1 MKLTAIV
8 ALAGVLSLH
17 ATAVRA
23 QTLVVETLWGAGRYE
38 GPRAIAIDDRTGDFY
53 VVDGGSH
60 AVGRFDRR
68 GQQVGTFRGSGPAE
82 LKRPHGVAVDSRGH
96 VWVTDAGTQRV
107 VTFTREGALVG
118 VWGDGGSAA
127 VSLRGPQAIAI
138 DRDDNVY
145 LSEAT
150 ASRVQMFD
158 RYGRVRTTWSLSAV
172 QPPIATAL
180 AVDGNRQAYL
190 AAGTRIFRLAPDG
203 RLVDLLELATPH
215 NVDGPA
221 VVPSRPGALALDTAG
236 RLYVVDVQNQRV
248 LRFGVKSQ
256 LDRVWG
262 GRGKAR
268 GSLDTG
274 DAAGIAV
281 SAEGVVHVVDYANYR
296 VQRFSS
302 DGALIDLV
310 GGFAG
315 ERQLKFPTGLAVDAR
330 GDVYVADTRNHRV
343 VKFSP
348 DGVPLARRGAFGRG
362 DGELQHPEGV
372 AVDTDGSIYVADRGN
387 GRVQKFAAGGAYLSQ
402 FGRQQWISDREHRFT
417 PRDIALAQSGDI
429 YVLSS
434 DRVHRFSRGGSPLG
448 SWSFVGFGT
457 RLAVDRQGFVYV
469 TSTAQAVS
477 PSPPNIYKV
486 YKFDPLGAP
495 IADFGTDG
503 WENGRL
509 NLPSGIV
516 FDPPGNF
523 VVGDG
528 VGGVRVQTFDASWNF
543 RDAQQLPSPLSELQA
558 LALDGKGHLFVLTAY
573 HVARFAWPPPTKKP

>member
-1 MKLTAIV
+1 MKRTLIL
-8 ALAGVLSLH
+8 ALALVGSLH
-17 ATAVRA
+17 ATTARA

-53 VVDGGSH
+53 VVDGATH
-60 AVGRFDRR
+60 AVRRFDGR
-68 GQQVGTFRGSGPAE
+68 GQLVATFRGSGPAE
-82 LKRPHGVAVDSRGH
+82 LKIPHGVAVDSRGH
-96 VWVTDAGTQRV
+96 VWVTDAGAQRV
-107 VTFTREGALVG
+107 VTFTRDGALVG
-118 VWGDGGSAA
+118 VWGDGSSSA

-150 ASRVQMFD
+150 ANRVQMFD
-158 RYGRVRTTWSLSAV
+158 RSGRARTTWSLSAV

-190 AAGTRIFRLAPDG
+190 ATGTKIFRLTPDG
-203 RLVDLLELATPH
+203 KLVDLLELATPR
-215 NVDGPA
+215 NVVGPA
-221 VVPSRPGALALDTAG
+221 VVSSRPGALALDTAG

-248 LRFGVKSQ
+248 LRFGVKRE

-281 SAEGVVHVVDYANYR
+281 NAAGVVHLVDHANYR
-296 VQRFSS
+296 VQRFSA

-310 GGFAG
+310 GGFDG
-315 ERQLKFPTGLAVDAR
+315 ERLLKFPMGLAVDAR

-348 DGVPLARRGAFGRG
+348 DGAPLARWGSFGRD

-372 AVDTDGSIYVADRGN
+372 AVDSDGSIYVADRGN
-387 GRVQKFAAGGAYLSQ
+387 GRVQKFAASGAYLSQ
-402 FGRQQWISDREHRFT
+402 FGRQRWVSDREHRFT
-417 PRDIALAQSGDI
+417 PSDVALAPSGDI
-429 YVLSS
+429 YVLSR
-434 DRVHRFSRGGSPLG
+434 DRVHRFSRVGSPLG

-457 RLAVDRQGFVYV
+457 RLAVDPQGFAYV

-477 PSPPNIYKV
+477 PSPPNIYKI

-495 IADFGTDG
+495 ITDFGTDG
-503 WENGRL
+503 WEDGRL
-509 NLPSGIV
+509 SLPCGV
-516 FDPPGNF
+516 AFDPTGN
-523 VVGDG
+523 VLVGDG

-543 RDAQQLPSPLSELQA
+543 RDAQNLPSPLSELKA